1 MSEEAKSGV
10 TIKLPRKAPI
20 PVPWSVRWK
29 EFRISVLPAAMFLLV
44 TGAAY
49 YIWQNTATSTGVT
62 GIGEGVR
69 SMISSPS
76 SAKVQEILVR
86 PYQMVNAGDPVA
98 VVAPID
104 PRAELGLMQAEL
116 DLARLALQPS
126 IAEENAMNFE
136 SIRID
141 LLRTKS
147 ELAIAK
153 VNLQRLENQ
162 VQRNAPL
169 FAEKLVSEDLYD
181 LSVKTR
187 DMFQVEVFEKS
198 NAVAQIEKRLEEL
211 KVLGIPQTVTTNS
224 SITTTLN
231 HLYDLRVRIATN
243 WLPVTLRAPIAGM
256 VSGIFRQAGE
266 SAVEGELLMTI
277 NSPISDRVVAYLRQ
291 PYTVE
296 PEVGLEVLMVTRE
309 RKPRRV
315 VGTITQIGAQ
325 MEIIT
330 NALAFIRTGMLVDAG
345 LPVVVSVPAESN
357 IRPGEILDL
366 TFRKP
371 RNGSGVPGGLIQPLG
386 QAADR
391 RGQQMAIQ

>member
-1 MSEEAKSGV
+1 MSGEEKSSV
-10 TIKLPRKAPI
+10 TIKLPRTAPI

-29 EFRISVLPAAMFLLV
+29 EFRIAVLPAVMFLLV
-44 TGAAY
+44 TGSAF

-62 GIGEGVR
+62 GIGEGER
-69 SMISSPS
+69 SMVSSPA
-76 SAKVQEILVR
+76 SATIQQILVQ
-86 PYQMVNAGDPVA
+86 PYQMVNAGDPLAIIIPVDA
-98 VVAPID
+98 
-104 PRAELGLMQAEL
+104 RAELGLMQAEL
-116 DLARLALQPS
+116 DLARLALHPS

-169 FAEKLVSEDLYD
+169 FAEKLVSEDIYD
-181 LSVKTR
+181 LSLKTR

-211 KVLGIPQTVTTNS
+211 KGLGIPQTVTTNS
-224 SITTTLN
+224 SITATLN
-231 HLYDLRVRIATN
+231 HLYDLRVRVATN
-243 WLPVTLRAPIAGM
+243 WMPVTLRAPIAGM
-256 VSGIFRQAGE
+256 VSGILRHAGE
-266 SAVEGELLMTI
+266 SAVEGEILMTI
-277 NSPISDRVVAYLRQ
+277 NSPVSDRVIAYLRQ

-315 VGTITQIGAQ
+315 VGEITQIGAQ

-345 LPVVVSVPAESN
+345 LPVVVSVPADSN

-366 TFRKP
+366 TFRKS
-371 RNGSGVPGGLIQPLG
+371 RNGSGVPSELIQPLG
-386 QAADR
+386 QAPPR
-391 RGQQMAIQ
+391 RVQQMAIQ